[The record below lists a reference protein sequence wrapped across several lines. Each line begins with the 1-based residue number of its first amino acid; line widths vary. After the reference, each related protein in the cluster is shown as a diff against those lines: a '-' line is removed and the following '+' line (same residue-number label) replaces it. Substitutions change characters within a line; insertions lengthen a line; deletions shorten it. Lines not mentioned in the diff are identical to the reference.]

1 MKMNGVDVVAGI
13 AHAQTVAA
21 ALSYVEHWRG
31 LVHGEGHVVDG
42 PFVKTFQGGIAF
54 EKKHVDGFIR
64 RRAGVAG
71 LAKSRIIPV
80 KRLRL
85 DPLRLA
91 RLGGG
96 FNSNAHSRGEG
107 TC

>member
-1 MKMNGVDVVAGI
+1 MKMNGMDVVAGV
-13 AHAQTVAA
+13 AHAQTVPA

-42 PFVKTFQGGIAF
+42 PFVKTIHSGVAF

-85 DPLRLA
+85 DPLRLGSPG
-91 RLGGG
+91 RG
-96 FNSNAHSRGEG
+96 FNH
-107 TC
+107 